1 MTWIAAVLSA
11 LLVAALAFRHFGSGR
26 AALIG
31 LLLFVTMPVVW
42 SGVRDASPY
51 LGLLPL
57 AVAWLVATTEY
68 LATRG
73 RPWIVAAGVALSAML
88 YVHAA
93 GVIMAPLYAAITLAT
108 LIAYRHSVA
117 AMALFATGCTAAAAP
132 WLVSILRDSS
142 SLIAGIKA
150 HGLYDADRFNL
161 LQGGRE
167 MTSWLG
173 LTVRS
178 EVYWDSFNPA
188 FLFLGPGGLVE
199 SVLRP
204 QVFWLPLI
212 VPLLLGF
219 RAYAKGPNRAAD
231 WIILASF
238 VAAPAVAALL
248 AQPPVAAR
256 LLLMAPA
263 AAMIATRPFS
273 RRA

>member
-1 MTWIAAVLSA
+1 MTWIAAGLSA
-11 LLVAALAFRHFGSGR
+11 LLLATLALRHFGSVR
-26 AALIG
+26 AALICT
-31 LLLFVTMPVVW
+31 LLFATMPVVW
-42 SGVRDASPY
+42 SAVRDASPY
-51 LGLLPL
+51 LALLPL
-57 AVAWLVATTEY
+57 AVAWLLATTEY
-68 LATRG
+68 LETRA
-73 RPWIVAAGVALSAML
+73 RAWIVAAAVALAAML

-93 GVIMAPLYAAITLAT
+93 GAVMAPLYAAITFAT
-108 LIAYRHSVA
+108 LVGYRHSVA
-117 AMALFATGCTAAAAP
+117 TQTLFAAGCLVAAAP
-132 WLVSILRDSS
+132 WLLSTLRDSS
-142 SLIAGIKA
+142 PFVAAIKA

-178 EVYWDSFNPA
+178 EVYWDCFNPA
-188 FLFLGPGGLVE
+188 FLFLGPGGLAE

-212 VPLLLGF
+212 VPLVLGF
-219 RAYAKGPNRAAD
+219 RAYAEGPNRAAD

-248 AQPPVAAR
+248 AQPPVAGR
-256 LLLMAPA
+256 LLLIAPA
-263 AAMIATRPFS
+263 AAMIAMRPFN

>member
-1 MTWIAAVLSA
+1 
-11 LLVAALAFRHFGSGR
+11 
-26 AALIG
+26 
-31 LLLFVTMPVVW
+31 MPVLW
-42 SGVRDASPY
+42 SAVRDASPY
-51 LGLLPL
+51 LGLLPV
-57 AVAWLVATTEY
+57 AAAWLFATTEY
-68 LATRG
+68 LETR
-73 RPWIVAAGVALSAML
+73 RVAWIAAAGVALSAML

-93 GVIMAPLYAAITLAT
+93 GIVIAPLYAAITLAV
-108 LIAYRHSVA
+108 LFWFPAPGSRFPVPGPSLL
-117 AMALFATGCTAAAAP
+117 LFAGAGLAGAAP
-132 WLVSILRDSS
+132 WLWSMLRDSAP
-142 SLIAGIKA
+142 LIAEIKA
-150 HGLYDADRFNL
+150 HGLYDADRFNF

-178 EVYWDSFNPA
+178 EVYWDCFNPA

-231 WIILASF
+231 WIILGSF
-238 VAAPAVAALL
+238 LAAPAAAALL
-248 AQPPVAAR
+248 AHPPVAGR
-256 LLLMAPA
+256 VLLLAPA
-263 AAMIATRPFS
+263 AALIATRPFS